1 MAKNPIR
8 QVDGKPVPCPSSYQ
22 WSQTDVSA
30 ANAGRT
36 EDVTMDKMRIGMV
49 AKLDLAW
56 QNVSTQTASE
66 VLQLFDPEYITVEFL
81 DPKIGG
87 YRTSEFYVGDRSAPL
102 YSTTNGVWSNVSFN
116 IIERRGR

>member
-1 MAKNPIR
+1 MGENPIR
-8 QVDGKPVPCPSSYQ
+8 QVNGQMIPCPSSYQ
-22 WSQTDVSA
+22 WSQSDVSA
-30 ANAGRT
+30 SNAGRT

-56 QNVSTQTASE
+56 QNVSTEVASQI
-66 VLQLFDPEYITVEFL
+66 LKAFDPEYIIVEFL

-102 YSTTNGVWSNVSFN
+102 YSTSNGVWSNVSFN